1 MFGDFVV
8 PSGEKFEVTGE
19 FPAVV
24 QGLNLLRGTRSECDE
39 ITLLAFCKKSPQI
52 KTTYPRKYLKN

>member
-39 ITLLAFCKKSPQI
+39 ITLLAFCKKIP
-52 KTTYPRKYLKN
+52 PNKNDLP